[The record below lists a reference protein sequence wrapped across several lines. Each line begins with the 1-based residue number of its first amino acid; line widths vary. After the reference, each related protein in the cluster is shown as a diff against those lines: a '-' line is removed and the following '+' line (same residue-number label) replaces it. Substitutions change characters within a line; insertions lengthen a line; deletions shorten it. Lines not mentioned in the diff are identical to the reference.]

1 MLRVSLVFLAAIGLL
16 LAARYSLWPARTY
29 REWWV
34 ALFATELGHV
44 WCVLAAGLAVWAA
57 RIGWG
62 AQPGVLRSVALAA
75 AVTAGLAALGFA
87 RPALTAW
94 RLSAGVEREL
104 GAVFG
109 PGGEQGGSGAALWS
123 WSRLW
128 RWPTAVD
135 PVAVEPGAVGAGE
148 GEPGAVESFDAAG
161 RTVDFYRPRA
171 ENRRRQSLIDF
182 GSWAMGGVGAG
193 GGGGGGGAGAPC
205 VVLVHGGGW
214 DGGSRTE
221 LAGLNRWLAARGVA
235 VAAFDYRLA
244 PESPWPAQREDL
256 RVVVEWIRANAGRL
270 GVDPER
276 LTVLGRSA
284 GGQIATATAYG
295 ERLPGVRAVVALYAC
310 HDLEFVWSIRSEKD
324 ALNSDLLVRQF
335 MGGGPEGPGQAERY
349 RSASGERLV
358 QAGAPKTLLI
368 HGALDEL
375 VWCRHSERLAAAL
388 AREGV
393 PHVLVKLPWA
403 THAGEANLH
412 GPSGQLITEA
422 VWRVATGR

>member
-44 WCVLAAGLAVWAA
+44 WCVLATGLAVWAA

-62 AQPGVLRSVALAA
+62 TQPGALRTVALAA

-94 RLSAGVEREL
+94 RMSGEVEARVREIW
-104 GAVFG
+104 G
-109 PGGEQGGSGAALWS
+109 GGSERGFWD
-123 WSRLW
+123 WSRLL
-128 RWPTAVD
+128 RWPTHAEEV
-135 PVAVEPGAVGAGE
+135 PVESYDADGRSLDFFLAQSGPRNPIGYTVREGGGEVGAK
-148 GEPGAVESFDAAG
+148 ES
-161 RTVDFYRPRA
+161 
-171 ENRRRQSLIDF
+171 S
-182 GSWAMGGVGAG
+182 
-193 GGGGGGGAGAPC
+193 GAPC

-214 DGGSRTE
+214 DGGSRSE

-295 ERLPGVRAVVALYAC
+295 ETLPGVRAVVALYAC
-310 HDLEFVWSIRSEKD
+310 HDLEFVWSIRSAKD